1 MKKILV
7 GYDESPVSSKVVDL
21 AIEHAKAFGAHIVLV
36 TCLAGGTE
44 SDSEEIRKT
53 EERLAAAKNTFIR
66 EGISCQ
72 TELLVRGV
80 TPGEDLVAHAEEIGA
95 YEIILGV
102 KKRSKTGKLLFGSN
116 AQYVILNADCSV
128 VSIK

>member
-1 MKKILV
+1 MKILV
-7 GYDESPVSSKVVDL
+7 GYDGAPVAPKVISL
-21 AIEHAKAFGAHIVLV
+21 AIEHAKAFKAHVVLV
-36 TCLAGGTE
+36 TCLPGGTTTDGE
-44 SDSEEIRKT
+44 QIREA
-53 EERLAAAKNTFIR
+53 EERLAAVKNEFIN
-66 EGISCQ
+66 EGISCE

-128 VSIK
+128 VTIK